1 MLTYIIRRLLLMI
14 PTLLGVTV
22 LVFFIMAYAPGG
34 FASVLNEG
42 GGQAMGVEARRLKQY
57 NINRYGLDKPKIV
70 QYLRWL
76 NQVSPVGFKM
86 SGDHEWTEAE
96 KDGLLAQLAQR
107 DWAGNEQSQRQLAE
121 LILTTAIFAGIELDE
136 ALAEYDAA
144 ADPGTDMVTAE
155 VVQDEDG
162 KPLKD
167 ADGDPIYVYTGVGPE
182 LFELIDATPI
192 DEANFW
198 KAIDAVDGSDR
209 EEALAMLH
217 KELGYGAINKS
228 RMMFSSI
235 AVGAPDFGTNRNN
248 GDVAQEIFS
257 ALKITLLMNLITIP
271 IIYLVSVTSGVFA
284 ARRRGGAFDVGSG
297 FIMLALYSVPVIW
310 AGTLLISYFA
320 NADNLRWFPASG
332 VHDIQ
337 ADEMPFLPTQGPDGW
352 SWGWLLD
359 MAWHLV
365 LPILCLTYTGFA
377 FLTKVMRGSM
387 LENISSDFV
396 RTARAKGVSEHDVL
410 FRHVLRNALLPLITM
425 AAAILPGLF
434 VGSFVV
440 EYIFSINGMGKL
452 TIDAAK
458 NADINVVM
466 ATTLVGSV
474 LSLFSLLVRDILYA
488 VVDPRVSYE

>member
-1 MLTYIIRRLLLMI
+1 MLTYIIRRLLLMV
-14 PTLLGVTV
+14 PTLIGVTV

-57 NINRYGLDKPKIV
+57 NINRYGLDKPKVV

-76 NQVSPVGFKM
+76 NQVSPIGFAM
-86 SGDHEWTEAE
+86 SGDHEWSKKERDELT
-96 KDGLLAQLAQR
+96 AQLGER
-107 DWAGNEQSQRQLAE
+107 EWAGNEQSQRQLAE
-121 LILTTAIFAGIELDE
+121 LLLTTAVFAGMEPDE
-136 ALAEYDAA
+136 VLAEYDAA
-144 ADPGTDMVTAE
+144 AKDP
-155 VVQDEDG
+155 
-162 KPLKD
+162 
-167 ADGDPIYVYTGVGPE
+167 VGAGPR

-192 DEANFW
+192 NEEVYW
-198 KAIDAVDGSDR
+198 KELKTAASDDR
-209 EEALAMLH
+209 EQALAMLH

-228 RMMFSSI
+228 RMIFTQLS
-235 AVGAPDFGTNRNN
+235 VGWPDFGTNRTN
-248 GDVAQEIFS
+248 GDVAKEIGES
-257 ALKITLLMNLITIP
+257 LKITLLMNLITIP

-284 ARRRGGAFDVGSG
+284 ARRRGGVFDVGSG
-297 FIMLALYSVPVIW
+297 FIMLGLYSVPVIW
-310 AGTLLISYFA
+310 AGTLMISYFA

-332 VHDIQ
+332 IHDIQ
-337 ADEMPFLPTQGPDGW
+337 ADEMPFFPTHGPDGW
-352 SWGWLLD
+352 EMGYLLD

-387 LENISSDFV
+387 LENISADFV
-396 RTARAKGVSEHDVL
+396 RTARAKGVAEKDVL

-452 TIDAAK
+452 TIEAAK

-474 LSLFSLLVRDILYA
+474 LSLVSLLVRDILYA

>member
-42 GGQAMGVEARRLKQY
+42 GGQSMGVEARRLKQY

-86 SGDHEWTEAE
+86 SGDYEWTDKEREA
-96 KDGLLAQLAQR
+96 LAVQLAQR

-121 LILTTAIFAGIELDE
+121 LILTTAIFAGIEPDD
-136 ALAEYDAA
+136 ALARYDDAA
-144 ADPGTDMVTAE
+144 DSATAMVTIEPVMATDGQPAE
-155 VVQDEDG
+155 NDDG
-162 KPLKD
+162 EPL
-167 ADGDPIYVYTGVGPE
+167 YTYTGAGPE

-192 DEANFW
+192 DEHNYWTQVRA
-198 KAIDAVDGSDR
+198 ASQADHDEAV
-209 EEALAMLH
+209 AMLH

-228 RMMFSSI
+228 RMMFTSI
-235 AVGAPDFGTNRNN
+235 DVGTPDFGTNRNN
-248 GDVAQEIFS
+248 GDVAQEIFA

-310 AGTLLISYFA
+310 AGTLLISYLA

-337 ADEMPFLPTQGPDGW
+337 ADDMPFLPTHGVEGW
-352 SWGWLLD
+352 EMGWLLD
-359 MAWHLV
+359 MTWHLV

-452 TIDAAK
+452 TIEAAK